1 MVENKYYPLT
11 ANTDY
16 QPVVCVD
23 GFITSDDLNRINE
36 QLKTVTINAA
46 IVGPYPDAS
55 ILDELFEERRIDAH
69 RIRKSNISFLFDT
82 QWNWLYDKLVLA
94 VNQVNITNYHKTLY
108 GISPLQ
114 YSEYDSKYNGFYGPH
129 VDVLYNIK
137 NGLQRSLSFS
147 LQLTDT
153 YDGGD
158 VKIYYNNVEYIANKK
173 LGSITFFDSATLH
186 EVTPVTSGF
195 RKSLVG
201 WVLGPRL

>member
-1 MVENKYYPLT
+1 MVKNIYYPLT

-36 QLKTVTINAA
+36 QLKT
-46 IVGPYPDAS
+46 AS
-55 ILDELFEERRIDAH
+55 ILAAVVDPDLEPSLSDELFEERRLAAH
-69 RIRKSNISFLFDT
+69 SIRKSNISFLGSSE
-82 QWNWLYDKLVLA
+82 WNWLYDKLILA
-94 VNQVNITNYHKTLY
+94 VNQVNVTNFHKTLY

-129 VDVLYNIK
+129 VDVSNNIK
-137 NGLQRSLSFS
+137 DGLQRSLSFS

-153 YDGGD
+153 YTGGD
-158 VKIYYNNVEYIANKK
+158 VKIYYNNIEYISNKK
-173 LGSITFFDSATLH
+173 IGSITFFDSANLH

-195 RKSLVG
+195 RKSIVG